1 MLKQRT
7 FRIALLILGLLIAGA
22 AIALKIRSAAPSP
35 AITPAAAVP
44 ALEFLASDL
53 IQVTPHELRQ
63 TLTVS
68 GALRARNQ
76 AVVKAKVAGEIRE
89 VLVREGEAVTAGQI
103 LIRID
108 GSEYQARIAQ
118 ASGALQAARGQL
130 EIAGK
135 ARDNNR
141 ALLNQGFI
149 SKNAFDNSASQSAI
163 AQANI
168 DSARGTLDIAQKSL
182 ADTVLRAPITGLISH
197 RSVQP
202 GEKVSADNLLL
213 EIVDLR
219 QMEMEASVP
228 ATDIARIKLGQPV
241 SIRVDGMPQA
251 VAGSVVRIN
260 PTTESGS
267 RSILAYIQ
275 LDNPDRA
282 LRGGMF
288 GQAELTLSQKS
299 GVLSV
304 PQSAI
309 RQVDGRTIVY
319 AVENGV
325 LTEKA
330 VTLGL
335 EGNDDNGAAVEISA
349 GLTAGAQVVKANLG
363 NLQAGT
369 PARLATNAA
378 SATNAANAASAATA
392 ARKE

>member
-1 MLKQRT
+1 MLKKRA
-7 FRIALLILGLLIAGA
+7 FRIALVILALLIAA
-22 AIALKIRSAAPSP
+22 AVITIKIRSATPAP
-35 AITPAAAVP
+35 AATPAATVQ

-53 IQVTPHELRQ
+53 MQVTPHDLRQ
-63 TLTVS
+63 TITVS

-89 VLVREGEAVTAGQI
+89 VLVREGEAVTAGQV

-118 ASGALQAARGQL
+118 ATGALQAARGQL

-141 ALLNQGFI
+141 ALLEKGFI
-149 SKNAFDNSASQSAI
+149 SKNAFDNSASQYAI

-168 DSARGTLDIAQKSL
+168 DSARGALDIAQKSL
-182 ADTVLRAPITGLISH
+182 ADTVLRAPIAGLISR

-219 QMEMEASVP
+219 QMEMAASVP
-228 ATDIARIKLGQPV
+228 APDIAQIKLGQPV
-241 SIRVDGMPQA
+241 SIRVDGISQA
-251 VAGSVVRIN
+251 IAGSVVRIN
-260 PTTESGS
+260 PTTEAGS

-275 LDNPDRA
+275 IDNPNGA

-288 GQAELTLSQKS
+288 AQAELTLSQKS

-309 RQVDGRTIVY
+309 RQVDGRTLVY
-319 AVENGV
+319 AIENGV

-335 EGNDDNGAAVEISA
+335 EGNDDNGAAVEIAA

-363 NLQAGT
+363 HLQAGT

-378 SATNAANAASAATA
+378 NAAPA

>member
-1 MLKQRT
+1 MLKQRS
-7 FRIALLILGLLIAGA
+7 FWIALVILTLLIVGA
-22 AIALKIRSAAPSP
+22 AIALKTRNAKHGP
-35 AITPAAAVP
+35 AIKPAAVAPV
-44 ALEFLASDL
+44 LEFLAGDL
-53 IQVTPHELRQ
+53 LEITPQDLRQ
-63 TLTVS
+63 TISVS

-89 VLVREGEAVTAGQI
+89 VLVREGAAVTENQI
-103 LIRID
+103 LIRVD
-108 GSEYQARIAQ
+108 GSEYQARVTQ
-118 ASGALQAARGQL
+118 AAGALQAARGQL
-130 EIAGK
+130 EIASK

-141 ALLNQGFI
+141 ALMDKGFI
-149 SKNAFDNSASQSAI
+149 SKNAFDNSASQYAI

-182 ADTVLRAPITGLISH
+182 ADTVLRAPIAGLISR

-228 ATDIARIKLGQPV
+228 STDIVQIKLGQPV
-241 SIRVDGMPQA
+241 NIRVDGISQA
-251 VAGSVVRIN
+251 ITGSVVRIN
-260 PTTESGS
+260 PTTQAGS

-275 LDNPDRA
+275 VNNPDGA

-288 GQAELTLSQKS
+288 GQAELTLSQKT

-309 RQVDGRTIVY
+309 RQVSGRTIVY
-319 AVENGV
+319 AIENGV
-325 LTEKA
+325 LTEKP

-335 EGNDDNGAAVEISA
+335 EGKNDSGAVVEITA
-349 GLTAGAQVVKANLG
+349 GLASGAQIVKANLG

-369 PARLATNAA
+369 PARLAA
-378 SATNAANAASAATA
+378 SSAAAVAAPTA
-392 ARKE
+392 VPARKE

>member
-1 MLKQRT
+1 MLKKRA
-7 FRIALLILGLLIAGA
+7 FRIALVILALLIAA
-22 AIALKIRSAAPSP
+22 AVITIKIRSATPAP
-35 AITPAAAVP
+35 AATPAATVQT
-44 ALEFLASDL
+44 LEFLASDL
-53 IQVTPHELRQ
+53 MQVTPHDLRQ
-63 TLTVS
+63 TITVS

-89 VLVREGEAVTAGQI
+89 VLVREGEAVTAGQV

-108 GSEYQARIAQ
+108 GSEYQARIDQ
-118 ASGALQAARGQL
+118 ATGALQAARGQL
-130 EIAGK
+130 EIARK

-141 ALLNQGFI
+141 ALLEKGFI
-149 SKNAFDNSASQSAI
+149 SKNAFDNSASQYAI

-168 DSARGTLDIAQKSL
+168 DSARGALDIAQKSL
-182 ADTVLRAPITGLISH
+182 ADTVLRAPIAGLISH

-219 QMEMEASVP
+219 QMEMAASVP
-228 ATDIARIKLGQPV
+228 APDIAQIKLGQPV
-241 SIRVDGMPQA
+241 SIHVDGMSQA
-251 VAGSVVRIN
+251 LAGSVVRIN
-260 PTTESGS
+260 PTTEAGS

-275 LDNPDRA
+275 IDNPNGA

-288 GQAELTLSQKS
+288 AQAELTLSQKS

-309 RQVDGRTIVY
+309 RQVDGRTLVY
-319 AVENGV
+319 AIENGV

-335 EGNDDNGAAVEISA
+335 EGNDDNGAAVEIAA

-363 NLQAGT
+363 HLQAGT
-369 PARLATNAA
+369 PARLA
-378 SATNAANAASAATA
+378 ANAASAAPA

>member
-1 MLKQRT
+1 MLKKRA
-7 FRIALLILGLLIAGA
+7 FRIALVILALLIAA
-22 AIALKIRSAAPSP
+22 AVITIKIRSATP
-35 AITPAAAVP
+35 TPAATP
-44 ALEFLASDL
+44 AATVQTLEFLASDL
-53 IQVTPHELRQ
+53 MQVTPHDLRQ
-63 TLTVS
+63 TITVS

-89 VLVREGEAVTAGQI
+89 VLVREGEAVTAGQV

-108 GSEYQARIAQ
+108 GSEYQARIDQ
-118 ASGALQAARGQL
+118 ATGALQAARGQL
-130 EIAGK
+130 EIARK

-141 ALLNQGFI
+141 ALLEKGFI
-149 SKNAFDNSASQSAI
+149 SKNAFDNSASQYAI

-168 DSARGTLDIAQKSL
+168 DSARGALDIAQKSL
-182 ADTVLRAPITGLISH
+182 ADTVLRAPIAGLISH

-219 QMEMEASVP
+219 QMEMAASVP
-228 ATDIARIKLGQPV
+228 APDIAQIKLGQPV
-241 SIRVDGMPQA
+241 SIRVDGISQA
-251 VAGSVVRIN
+251 IAGSVVRIN
-260 PTTESGS
+260 PTTEAGS

-275 LDNPDRA
+275 IDNPNGA

-288 GQAELTLSQKS
+288 AQAELTLSQKS

-309 RQVDGRTIVY
+309 RQVDGRTLVY
-319 AVENGV
+319 AIENGV

-335 EGNDDNGAAVEISA
+335 EGNDDNGAAVEIAA

-363 NLQAGT
+363 HLQAGT

-378 SATNAANAASAATA
+378 NAASAAPA

>member
-1 MLKQRT
+1 MLKKRA
-7 FRIALLILGLLIAGA
+7 FRIALVILALLIAA
-22 AIALKIRSAAPSP
+22 AVITIKIRSATPAP
-35 AITPAAAVP
+35 AATPAATVQ

-53 IQVTPHELRQ
+53 IQITPHDLRQ
-63 TLTVS
+63 TITVS

-89 VLVREGEAVTAGQI
+89 VLVREGEAVTAGQV

-118 ASGALQAARGQL
+118 ATGALQAARGQL

-141 ALLNQGFI
+141 ALLEKGFI
-149 SKNAFDNSASQSAI
+149 SKNAFDNSASQYAI

-168 DSARGTLDIAQKSL
+168 DSARGALDIAQKSL
-182 ADTVLRAPITGLISH
+182 ADTVLRAPIAGLISH

-219 QMEMEASVP
+219 QMEMAASVP
-228 ATDIARIKLGQPV
+228 APDIAQIKLGQPV
-241 SIRVDGMPQA
+241 SIRVDGISQA
-251 VAGSVVRIN
+251 IAGSVVRIN
-260 PTTESGS
+260 PTTEAGS

-275 LDNPDRA
+275 IDNPNGA

-288 GQAELTLSQKS
+288 AQAELTLSQKS

-309 RQVDGRTIVY
+309 RQVDGRTLVY
-319 AVENGV
+319 AIENGV

-335 EGNDDNGAAVEISA
+335 EGNDDNGAAVEIAA

-363 NLQAGT
+363 HLQAGT
-369 PARLATNAA
+369 PARLA
-378 SATNAANAASAATA
+378 ANAASAAPA

>member
-1 MLKQRT
+1 MLKKRA
-7 FRIALLILGLLIAGA
+7 FRIALVILALLIAA
-22 AIALKIRSAAPSP
+22 AVITIKIRSATPAP
-35 AITPAAAVP
+35 AATPAATVQ
-44 ALEFLASDL
+44 ALEFLTSDL
-53 IQVTPHELRQ
+53 MQITPHDLRQ
-63 TLTVS
+63 TITVS

-89 VLVREGEAVTAGQI
+89 VLVREGEAVTAGQV

-118 ASGALQAARGQL
+118 ATGALQAARGQL

-141 ALLNQGFI
+141 ALLEKGFI
-149 SKNAFDNSASQSAI
+149 SKNAFDNSASQYAI

-168 DSARGTLDIAQKSL
+168 DSARGALDIAQKSL
-182 ADTVLRAPITGLISH
+182 ADTVLRAPIAGLISH

-219 QMEMEASVP
+219 QMEMAASVP
-228 ATDIARIKLGQPV
+228 APDIAQIKLGQPV
-241 SIRVDGMPQA
+241 SIRVDGISQA
-251 VAGSVVRIN
+251 IAGSVVRIN
-260 PTTESGS
+260 PTTEAGS

-275 LDNPDRA
+275 IDNPNGA

-288 GQAELTLSQKS
+288 AQAELTLSQKS

-309 RQVDGRTIVY
+309 RQVDGRTLVY
-319 AVENGV
+319 AIENGI
-325 LTEKA
+325 LLEKA

-335 EGNDDNGAAVEISA
+335 EGNDDNGAAVEIAA

-363 NLQAGT
+363 HLQAGT

-378 SATNAANAASAATA
+378 NAASAAPA

>member
-1 MLKQRT
+1 MLKKRA
-7 FRIALLILGLLIAGA
+7 FRIALVILALLIAA
-22 AIALKIRSAAPSP
+22 AVITIKIRSATPAP
-35 AITPAAAVP
+35 AATPAATVQ

-53 IQVTPHELRQ
+53 IQITPHDLRQ
-63 TLTVS
+63 TITVS

-89 VLVREGEAVTAGQI
+89 VLVREGEAVTAGQV

-108 GSEYQARIAQ
+108 GSEYQARIDQ
-118 ASGALQAARGQL
+118 ATGALQAARGQL

-141 ALLNQGFI
+141 ALLEKGFI
-149 SKNAFDNSASQSAI
+149 SKNAFDNSASQYAI

-168 DSARGTLDIAQKSL
+168 DSARGALDIAQKSL
-182 ADTVLRAPITGLISH
+182 ADTVLRAPIAGLISH

-219 QMEMEASVP
+219 QMEMAASVP
-228 ATDIARIKLGQPV
+228 APDIAQIKLGQPV
-241 SIRVDGMPQA
+241 SIRVDGISQA
-251 VAGSVVRIN
+251 IAGSVVRIN

-275 LDNPDRA
+275 IDNPNGA

-288 GQAELTLSQKS
+288 AQAELTLSQKS

-309 RQVDGRTIVY
+309 RQVDGRTLVY
-319 AVENGV
+319 AIENGI
-325 LTEKA
+325 LLEKA

-335 EGNDDNGAAVEISA
+335 EGNDDNGAAVEIAA

-363 NLQAGT
+363 HLQAGT

-378 SATNAANAASAATA
+378 NAAPA

>member
-1 MLKQRT
+1 MLKKRA
-7 FRIALLILGLLIAGA
+7 FRIALVILALLIAA
-22 AIALKIRSAAPSP
+22 AVITIKIRSATPAP
-35 AITPAAAVP
+35 AATPAATVQ
-44 ALEFLASDL
+44 ALEFLTSDL
-53 IQVTPHELRQ
+53 MQITPHDLRQ
-63 TLTVS
+63 TITVS

-89 VLVREGEAVTAGQI
+89 VLVREGEAVTAGQV

-118 ASGALQAARGQL
+118 ATGALQAARGQL
-130 EIAGK
+130 EIARK

-141 ALLNQGFI
+141 ALLEKGFI
-149 SKNAFDNSASQSAI
+149 SKNAFDNSSSQYAI
-163 AQANI
+163 AQANRN
-168 DSARGTLDIAQKSL
+168 SARGALDIAQKSL
-182 ADTVLRAPITGLISH
+182 ADTVLRAPIAGLISH

-219 QMEMEASVP
+219 QMEMAASVP
-228 ATDIARIKLGQPV
+228 APDIAQIKLGQPV
-241 SIRVDGMPQA
+241 SIRVDGISQA
-251 VAGSVVRIN
+251 IAGSVVRIN
-260 PTTESGS
+260 PTTEAGS

-275 LDNPDRA
+275 IDNPNGA

-288 GQAELTLSQKS
+288 AQAELTLSQKS

-309 RQVDGRTIVY
+309 RQVDGRTLVY
-319 AVENGV
+319 AIENGV

-335 EGNDDNGAAVEISA
+335 EGNDDNGAAVEIAA

-363 NLQAGT
+363 HLQAGT

-378 SATNAANAASAATA
+378 NAASAAPA

>member
-1 MLKQRT
+1 MLKKRA
-7 FRIALLILGLLIAGA
+7 FRIALVILALLIAA
-22 AIALKIRSAAPSP
+22 AVITIKIRSATPAP
-35 AITPAAAVP
+35 AATPAATVQ
-44 ALEFLASDL
+44 ALEFLTSDL
-53 IQVTPHELRQ
+53 MQITPHDLRQ
-63 TLTVS
+63 TITVS

-89 VLVREGEAVTAGQI
+89 VLVREGEAVTAGQV

-108 GSEYQARIAQ
+108 GSEYQARIDQ
-118 ASGALQAARGQL
+118 ATGALQAARGQL

-141 ALLNQGFI
+141 ALLEKGFI
-149 SKNAFDNSASQSAI
+149 SKNAFDNSASQYAI

-168 DSARGTLDIAQKSL
+168 DSARGALDIAQKSL
-182 ADTVLRAPITGLISH
+182 ADTVLRAPIAGLISH

-219 QMEMEASVP
+219 QMEMAASVP
-228 ATDIARIKLGQPV
+228 APDIAQIKLGQPV
-241 SIRVDGMPQA
+241 SIRVDGISQA
-251 VAGSVVRIN
+251 IAGSVVRIN
-260 PTTESGS
+260 PTTEAGS

-275 LDNPDRA
+275 IDNPNGA

-288 GQAELTLSQKS
+288 AQAELTLSQKS

-309 RQVDGRTIVY
+309 RQVDGRTLVY
-319 AVENGV
+319 AIENGI
-325 LTEKA
+325 LLEKA

-335 EGNDDNGAAVEISA
+335 EGNDDNGAAVEIAA

-363 NLQAGT
+363 HLQAGT

-378 SATNAANAASAATA
+378 NAASAAPA